1 MIVLTLSTLFP
12 FTCIPTELRWCGF
25 PSVCC
30 EHALL
35 PLDNKEAALAYD
47 KAYYKA
53 YDKAYNQA
61 EEI

>member
-12 FTCIPTELRWCGF
+12 FPICIPTELRWCGF

-30 EHALL
+30 EHVLL
-35 PLDNKEAALAYD
+35 ALDNKEAASAYD

-53 YDKAYNQA
+53 FDQA